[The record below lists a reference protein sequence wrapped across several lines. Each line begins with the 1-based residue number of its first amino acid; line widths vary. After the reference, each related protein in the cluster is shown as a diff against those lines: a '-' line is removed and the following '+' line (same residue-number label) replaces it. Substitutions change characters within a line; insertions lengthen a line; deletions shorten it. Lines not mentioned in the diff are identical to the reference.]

1 MQHKINHIVSFYKHT
16 LLIILVVSENIKGQ
30 LEWLRTHKD
39 PFEDVK
45 ARWEATHE
53 VRVEMLRTSTQTIF
67 DYINE
72 FSVLQL
78 STGYTLVIMFLKRIN
93 DLNTYLF

>member
-1 MQHKINHIVSFYKHT
+1 MH
-16 LLIILVVSENIKGQ
+16 IILISVVSENIKGQ
-30 LEWLRTHKD
+30 LEWLRTHKE

-53 VRVEMLRTSTQTIF
+53 ARLYMLRNTESTQTIF
-67 DYINE
+67 DYIND

-78 STGYTLVIMFLKRIN
+78 SSGYILVSNKFKIDIN
-93 DLNTYLF
+93 DLNILSLIPSLI

>member
-1 MQHKINHIVSFYKHT
+1 M
-16 LLIILVVSENIKGQ
+16 KGQ

-39 PFEDVK
+39 PFVK
-45 ARWEATHE
+45 ERWEATHD
-53 VRVEMLRTSTQTIF
+53 VRFEMLQNSTQTIF

-78 STGYTLVIMFLKRIN
+78 SFGYILVKILEKM
-93 DLNTYLF
+93 